1 MKYLNSKL
9 LLLVINVIFLIGI
22 AMLGLN
28 ILFPLGA
35 SNSVDFNLGMM
46 ILVVFLQIC
55 MFITQFRI
63 FGRKTILV
71 LSNLNILFIIISS
84 IGMLMDNYYIGT
96 LELYITGLVASV
108 FFVVRYCLNKNHNIK

>member
-108 FFVVRYCLNKNHNIK
+108 FFVVRYCSNKNHNIK